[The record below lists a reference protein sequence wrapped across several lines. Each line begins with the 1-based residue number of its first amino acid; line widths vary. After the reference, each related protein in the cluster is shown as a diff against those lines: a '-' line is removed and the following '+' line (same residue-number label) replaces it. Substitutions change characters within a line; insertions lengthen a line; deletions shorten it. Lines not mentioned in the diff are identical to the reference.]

1 MNSSPGYQPLDS
13 TINDL
18 TLQLLRPA
26 KFCSV
31 DQKKLRWSRLWKHR
45 PSLHAFS
52 LSTRILW
59 VYNLP
64 PPVHASLIHFR
75 SNDTLLTAQL
85 CSLNRRKAFLSL
97 PPVSLQKTITR
108 RAIICLNNTI
118 EPALVTH
125 LKCDWNLLSL
135 LGSVSHTYFY
145 LGHFTQ
151 HCFDRKPGTETWW
164 MNNINRTLLFFYK
177 TLVLISRCKIPW
189 TPTYHLSFC

>member
-1 MNSSPGYQPLDS
+1 MKSSPGYQPLDS

-26 KFCSV
+26 KFCGV
-31 DQKKLRWSRLWKHR
+31 DQKKLRWSRLRKHC
-45 PSLHAFS
+45 PSLHVISAFS

-64 PPVHASLIHFR
+64 PPMHTSLIHFR
-75 SNDTLLTAQL
+75 SNDALLTAQL
-85 CSLNRRKAFLSL
+85 CSFNRRKAFLSL
-97 PPVSLQKTITR
+97 PPVPLQKTITR
-108 RAIICLNNTI
+108 RAIICLNNTL

-145 LGHFTQ
+145 LGCFTQ
-151 HCFDRKPGTETWW
+151 HCLIKTRNRNL
-164 MNNINRTLLFFYK
+164 MND
-177 TLVLISRCKIPW
+177 
-189 TPTYHLSFC
+189 